1 MYNYELSKVLTSCL
15 TAIKNHWI
23 KYCEKTFEREGINYF
38 WSIKNSTEILNKL
51 KTKGFQA
58 STISTYDFSTLYTTM
73 PHNLIRNQLVDLIE
87 NTFRREEALYLACNK
102 EHAFFASGE
111 HKKYDLWSC
120 QKVTDALIY
129 LLDNIYIRFGSKLYR
144 QNVGIPMG
152 TNCAPLVADLFLFC
166 YERDFMKSL
175 TKEKRYDLIDAF
187 NSTSRYL
194 DDLLNIDNIHF
205 EHMVHRLYP
214 AELQLNK
221 DNASDTEAD
230 FLDLNL
236 SIHNDIVST
245 KIYDKRDD
253 FNFDIVN
260 FPFLDGDVPQRPSYG
275 VYISQLIRFARASS
289 HATDFNNH
297 NKFLTAKLLK
307 QGYWYHKLRKAFSKF
322 YRRHFELIEK
332 YHVSLKKL
340 MQQGICNPEFYG
352 DLVYK
357 FKKIIGNPLF
367 SNLLKRIVNRFKRA
381 GYSLDIM
388 RQTACL
394 VFNPIM
400 VEGYVALFSCTA
412 VVQASDNDGF
422 DVKLEIVG

>member
-1 MYNYELSKVLTSCL
+1 MITTKRKTIISPRRVQLASSIRIPQNISRSLLTTINITPLKLSSVSSIRLNDASNCNIFRNSLRIRLAPVKSP
-15 TAIKNHWI
+15 IIRKYKN
-23 KYCEKTFEREGINYF
+23 
-38 WSIKNSTEILNKL
+38 
-51 KTKGFQA
+51 
-58 STISTYDFSTLYTTM
+58 LYK
-73 PHNLIRNQLVDLIE
+73 
-87 NTFRREEALYLACNK
+87 F
-102 EHAFFASGE
+102 
-111 HKKYDLWSC
+111 
-120 QKVTDALIY
+120 
-129 LLDNIYIRFGSKLYR
+129 IYIRFGSKLYR

-205 EHMVHRLYP
+205 EHMVHRIYP

-221 DNASDTEAD
+221 ANASDTEAA

-289 HATDFNNH
+289 HVTDFNNRT
-297 NKFLTAKLLK
+297 KFLTAKLLK
-307 QGYWYHKLRKAFSKF
+307 QGYRYHKLRKAFSKF

-357 FKKIIGNPLF
+357 FKKIIGNPNF

-400 VEGYVALFSCTA
+400 VEDYAALFSCTA
-412 VVQASDNDGF
+412 VVQASDSMTASM
-422 DVKLEIVG
+422 